1 MWASVEA
8 KSLALLATGIDSVF
22 DIGANG
28 VLWWCHW
35 KAARMDRDK
44 WPVGGERLETIGNI
58 AFGSL
63 YDQLSPLN
71 TILHSH

>member
-8 KSLALLATGIDSVF
+8 RSLALLATGIDSVF
-22 DIGANG
+22 DIGSNG

-58 AFGSL
+58 VYGSL
-63 YDQLSPLN
+63 YD
-71 TILHSH
+71 